1 VLTTE
6 ERPVGRSPFVRS
18 LSPVKDDEIYPFHG
32 KLDEEDS
39 YTPTTP
45 VEE

>member
-1 VLTTE
+1 VLTIE

-18 LSPVKDDEIYPFHG
+18 LSPVKDDEIHPFHG
-32 KLDEEDS
+32 KSDEEDS